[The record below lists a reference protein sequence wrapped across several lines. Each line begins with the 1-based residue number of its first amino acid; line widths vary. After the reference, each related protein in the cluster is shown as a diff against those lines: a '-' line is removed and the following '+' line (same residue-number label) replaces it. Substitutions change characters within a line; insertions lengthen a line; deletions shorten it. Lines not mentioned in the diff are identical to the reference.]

1 MCSTD
6 LRCKEQ
12 HERVNLIIEPTFT
25 EPEAQVTMEGKKKKI
40 KVLTLQKLSNKEGR
54 EETHFDSISSV
65 QTEIF

>member
-25 EPEAQVTMEGKKKKI
+25 EPEAQVTMEGKKK
-40 KVLTLQKLSNKEGR
+40 R
-54 EETHFDSISSV
+54 
-65 QTEIF
+65 